1 MIDSKRSGD
10 IVTVITPVYNC
21 NPFVHDTI
29 NSVMNQEG
37 GNPYYIIIDD
47 ASTDGFDLISDQ
59 FVEVIRH
66 KENKGE
72 QISVNEGLALVKT
85 KYFMIVNADDPLLPG
100 AISKLV
106 TFMEANTHVVCAYP
120 DYDVIGENGRWRTH
134 VTSREYDFKWM
145 VQHHTWIPSV
155 GSIFRSTLI
164 KTVGYRD
171 TRLRWLGDADYWLR
185 VGLVGPM
192 ARVPHTLACW
202 RKREG
207 QASST
212 KSQARALEH
221 IKVIK
226 KFYESF
232 KPFNVFDRPY
242 FYKSLYDVKAEAICW
257 SYLVAATVT
266 NSKLKALQYGI
277 TALLFCPLL
286 LVDIKF
292 WDIFFKRAYFILR
305 R

>member
-1 MIDSKRSGD
+1 MSNQAL
-10 IVTVITPVYNC
+10 VTVITPVYNC
-21 NPFVHDTI
+21 NPYVDDTI

-106 TFMEANTHVVCAYP
+106 AFMEANPDVLCAYP

-171 TRLRWLGDADYWLR
+171 TSFLWLGDADYWLR
-185 VGLVGPM
+185 VGLAGPM
-192 ARVPHTLACW
+192 ARVSHTLACW

-221 IKVIK
+221 IEVIH
-226 KFYESF
+226 KFYETPCLELWITNH
-232 KPFNVFDRPY
+232 KLIEQLLEVE
-242 FYKSLYDVKAEAICW
+242 KEASCW
-257 SYLVAATVT
+257 AYLVAATVT
-266 NSKLKALQYGI
+266 NSKLKAFQYGLK
-277 TALLFCPLL
+277 ALLYYPLL

>member
-1 MIDSKRSGD
+1 MMSNL
-10 IVTVITPVYNC
+10 VTVITPVYNC
-21 NPFVHDTI
+21 NPYVDDTI

-47 ASTDGFDLISDQ
+47 ASTDGFDLVSDQ

-100 AISKLV
+100 EISKLV
-106 TFMEANTHVVCAYP
+106 AFMEDNPDVLCAYP
-120 DYDVIGENGRWRTH
+120 DYDVIGEDGRWRTH

-164 KTVGYRD
+164 ETVGCRD
-171 TRLRWLGDADYWLR
+171 TSLRWLGDADYWLR
-185 VGLVGPM
+185 GGLAGPM
-192 ARVPHTLACW
+192 ARVPLTLACW
-202 RKREG
+202 RKRGG
-207 QASST
+207 QASSS
-212 KSQARALEH
+212 KSQLRAEEH
-221 IKVIK
+221 IEVIHKLFTRAKLPTTHLLKV
-226 KFYESF
+226 
-232 KPFNVFDRPY
+232 
-242 FYKSLYDVKAEAICW
+242 EAQAFCW
-257 SYLVAATVT
+257 AHLVAATVT
-266 NSKLKALQYGI
+266 NSRLKALQYGLK
-277 TALLFCPLL
+277 ALLYYPLL
-286 LVDIKF
+286 VVDIKF